1 MGEHRAARM
10 EPVTQVETELLPTTV
25 NWGNMNQEALEIT
38 NVPEP
43 GLGEMTVVDAGM
55 NLLCDIELDA
65 TLQFGSREMPLRE
78 ILELGPGD
86 VVELDRH
93 VSEPVDLVVGDRIV
107 ARGEVVVVSGN
118 FALRITEVAAPQLRL
133 ESIRCLF

>member
-1 MGEHRAARM
+1 M
-10 EPVTQVETELLPTTV
+10 EMTGGVETGAHETAAGAESSLGLLY
-25 NWGNMNQEALEIT
+25 
-38 NVPEP
+38 
-43 GLGEMTVVDAGM
+43 
-55 NLLCDIELDA
+55 DIELDA
-65 TLQFGSREMPLRE
+65 TLQFGSRELPLRE
-78 ILELGPGD
+78 VLELGPGD

-118 FALRITEVAAPQLRL
+118 FALRITEVATPQMRL